1 MSMRTEHKQPFLSP
15 GTILLLLLVGL
26 FGVVAIYRLIN
37 GIGATTHLSDDVP
50 WGLWVAADIMV
61 GVALAAGG
69 FTIAAAVHILNL
81 KQYQPL
87 ARPAVLTAFVG
98 YVIVAV
104 GVFFDVGKPF
114 SLWHPIF
121 MWQSHSIM
129 FEVVWCV
136 VIYTTV
142 LALEFAPSFLE
153 GIGKEPLARAM
164 RAKAVVIPLVIMAV
178 TLSFLHQSSLGAL
191 FLLMKGKLSH
201 LWWSTMLPYNF
212 FLSAVA
218 VGLAMTSFET
228 IVAGRIFRHPMSMKM
243 LQGLARGTAM
253 ALAVYAVVR
262 LGDIMVKGN
271 LGLAFAGT
279 RAGTLFLLEIGLGV
293 LLPMVMLFLLS
304 QGNKRD
310 ENSILFSQTLVIG
323 GVILNRVSIVYLS
336 QKMEGVSYTPSWMEF
351 ALTAGLIATILVL
364 YRAAV
369 LYLPIMKGAEVK

>member
-1 MSMRTEHKQPFLSP
+1 MSMQTQNKQPFLSA
-15 GTILLLLLVGL
+15 GTLLLLLVVGL
-26 FGVVAIYRLIN
+26 FAVVAIYRLIF
-37 GIGATTHLSDDVP
+37 GIGATTNLTDDVP

-69 FTIAAAVHILNL
+69 FTIAATVYILNL
-81 KQYQPL
+81 QQYKSL

-98 YVIVAV
+98 YVIVAL

-121 MWQSHSIM
+121 MWQPHSIM

-153 GIGKEPLARAM
+153 GIGKESLAKAM
-164 RAKAVVIPLVIMAV
+164 RAKSVVIPLVIMAV

-228 IVAGRIFRHPMSMKM
+228 IVAGRIFRHPVSMKI
-243 LQGLARGTAM
+243 LQGLARGTAL
-253 ALAVYAVVR
+253 ALACYAVVR
-262 LGDIMVKGN
+262 LGDIIVKGN

-279 RAGTLFLLEIGLGV
+279 RGSMLFLLEIGLGV
-293 LLPMVMLFLLS
+293 LLPMVMLFVLS
-304 QGNKRD
+304 KGGKRD
-310 ENSILFSQTLVIG
+310 ENSILFAQMLVIG
-323 GVILNRVSIVYLS
+323 GVILNRVDIVYLS
-336 QKMEGVSYTPSWMEF
+336 QKVEGVTYTPSWMEF
-351 ALTAGLIATILVL
+351 ALTAGLVAIILVL
-364 YRAAV
+364 FRAAM
-369 LYLPIMKGAEVK
+369 LYLPILKHAELE